1 MTVPRYDVAIVGTGP
16 AGSSAALAA
25 AQAGARV
32 LVVEKR
38 REIGRPVQCA
48 EYVPRP
54 LRWRVPWSSDW
65 VAQEIIAMH
74 THLPG
79 GEVVETP
86 AAGYL
91 IHRDRFDQ
99 GLAAAAH
106 QAGAEVWTATQALE
120 PTPDG
125 LVARQGRRTFE
136 VEARVVVGAD
146 GPRSTVAGW
155 MEQSERQVLVAAQ
168 CRVRLERP
176 VTATHVYFDPLY
188 VGGYG
193 WLFPKGEVANVGVG
207 LDACGGVTPK
217 EALTHL
223 LDRLGIAA
231 SRVIG
236 HGGGLG
242 SVSGLGSISGLIPS
256 GGPPERTHR
265 ENLVLVGDAAGQ
277 THPIT
282 GAGVAHACLC
292 GQMAGRAA
300 AKVAQS
306 GDLDALSE
314 YEQEWRDYLGG
325 VLVHAT
331 AKRRLLEEGWSR
343 DLDVLNA
350 LLRQTWVAFPGYGRK
365 AKNENRR

>member
-1 MTVPRYDVAIVGTGP
+1 MTAPRYDVVVVGAGP

-54 LRWRVPWSSDW
+54 LRWRVRWSADW
-65 VAQEIIAMH
+65 VAQEVATMC

-99 GLAAAAH
+99 NLAAAAT
-106 QAGAEVWTATQALE
+106 QAGAEVWTATTALE

-125 LVARQGRRTFE
+125 LVARQGRRTFK
-136 VEARVVVGAD
+136 VEARVIVGAD

-155 MEQSERQVLVAAQ
+155 MEQGECQVLVTAQ
-168 CRVRLERP
+168 CCVRLARP
-176 VTATHVYFDPLY
+176 MTATHVYFDPLY
-188 VGGYG
+188 VSGYG

-217 EALTHL
+217 EALAHL
-223 LDRLGIAA
+223 LDRLGIAT

-236 HGGGLG
+236 QGG
-242 SVSGLGSISGLIPS
+242 GLIPS
-256 GGPPERTHR
+256 GGSPERTHR

-300 AKVAQS
+300 AKAAQS
-306 GDLDALSE
+306 GDLDALSK
-314 YEQEWRDYLGG
+314 YEQKWRDCLGG
-325 VLVHAT
+325 VLAHAT

-343 DLDVLNA
+343 NPDILDA
-350 LLRQTWVAFPGYGRK
+350 LVRHTWVAFPAYGVK
-365 AKNENRR
+365 TSA